1 MPVWTA
7 VAKRSDDTAL
17 ANPTRDMSQSGV
29 VAAAVQ
35 IGGIPVPK
43 DMLWPQETILMLTQV
58 CLAFICAFAA
68 GEPTTLTSESGN
80 IAVQLSAN
88 GGVAAIRL
96 GPNGEFHTTPGFT
109 EIGNAVPT
117 GEAVRTLSE
126 NGAVTFRRTLA
137 DDKLGQSCTVVERFS
152 PQRDS
157 IRWEVEIAGE
167 SAFSAKIVS
176 RLQMPVNDDAR
187 FWTAWSDPL
196 HSDEGWHD
204 PMEAQPPQNRTW
216 YYGAPAFTQKKKK
229 LVSYCPLHGDTF
241 CMPVAT
247 LLYPAQDQGISLVL
261 SPDDALLDLELRT
274 AKDGGITFVRL
285 NHRIGKDRPV
295 RFAMDLVAH
304 PADPRA
310 ALGWMAARYPEY
322 FEPPLPA
329 AHDIAGCGA
338 YSAYEGDLDAEKFR
352 KMAFRVNWKASFDFP
367 YMGMFMPPVPGDD
380 DRWFRF
386 NDKACGQPLPQE
398 DNWSSVARM
407 RAYSEKMRGYGFYVL
422 NYFNVTEFGVNLK
435 GAAAV
440 TPGADKDPD
449 AWRNANDFTYTRV
462 ADGVLSLPNGGYWNT
477 WGAAVAMDPG
487 GPDYQKFLLD
497 QARRHVEKLPAS
509 SGVCIDRMDWL
520 RMANPNADDGESW
533 VDGKPCRL
541 LYTSWRDL
549 MPKLAPIFHD
559 AGKFVFVNNHLKR
572 IDLLRHVDGIY
583 CEFAD
588 NGRALNATG
597 LLTLHKPAIGWTV
610 SVDTLKP
617 DPDGFFQRYMYMGV
631 FPTVPLSGNDHTIVP
646 SEWADK
652 YYLDYGPMLD
662 AMRGKHWVLQAHVV
676 AVENNAAKANLFA
689 VPGGFAMPVTF
700 GGDAKGVTVVL
711 RGLPVGAGTGTLT
724 AEAMYP
730 GAEAWTRI
738 GAVESAPK
746 MRLNVPLQRGCA
758 MVRLTPQG

>member
-1 MPVWTA
+1 
-7 VAKRSDDTAL
+7 
-17 ANPTRDMSQSGV
+17 
-29 VAAAVQ
+29 
-35 IGGIPVPK
+35 
-43 DMLWPQETILMLTQV
+43 MLFHACLV
-58 CLAFICAFAA
+58 CICAFTAEA
-68 GEPTTLTSESGN
+68 PLTIASESGN
-80 IAVQLSAN
+80 IAVQLSPA
-88 GGVAAIRL
+88 GGVSAIRL
-96 GPNGEFHTTPGFT
+96 SPGGAFVPTEGGT
-109 EIGNAVPT
+109 EIGTARAK
-117 GEAVRTLSE
+117 GEAIR
-126 NGAVTFRRTLA
+126 VTSGGGTMLRHAFT
-137 DDKLGQSCTVVERFS
+137 DDKSGQIYTVTERFS
-152 PQRDS
+152 PARDS
-157 IRWEVEIAGE
+157 IRWEVEITGE
-167 SAFSAKIVS
+167 SDFSAEIVT
-176 RLQMPVNDDAR
+176 RLLVPVEGDAR

-196 HSDEGWHD
+196 RSDEGWHD
-204 PMEAQPPQNRTW
+204 PMEPQPVQDHTW
-216 YYGAPAFTQKKKK
+216 YYGAPAFTQKKT

-241 CMPVAT
+241 CIPMAT
-247 LLYPAQDQGISLVL
+247 TLFPGQDRGLSLIL

-274 AKDGGITFVRL
+274 TRDGGLAFAHI

-295 RFAMDLVAH
+295 RFAMDIVAH

-338 YSAYEGDLDAEKFR
+338 YSSYEGDLDAEKFR

-386 NDKACGQPLPQE
+386 NDKACGQPLPGE

-435 GAAAV
+435 GADAV
-440 TPGADKDPD
+440 TPGADKDPE

-462 ADGVLSLPNGGYWNT
+462 ADGVLSLPKGGYWGT

-520 RMANPNADDGESW
+520 RMPNPNADDGESW

-541 LYTSWRDL
+541 LYSSWRDL

-559 AGKFVFVNNHLKR
+559 AGKFIFVNNHLKR

-597 LLTLHKPAIGWTV
+597 LLTVHKPAIGWTV

-676 AVENNAAKANLFA
+676 AVANNAAKANLFA

-700 GGDAKGVTVVL
+700 GGDAKTVEVIL
-711 RGLPVGAGTGTLT
+711 RGLPVGGTAKTMV

-730 GAEAWTRI
+730 GAEKWSSMEPVQVTPEMRI
-738 GAVESAPK
+738 
-746 MRLNVPLQRGCA
+746 NVPLQRGCA
-758 MVRLTPQG
+758 MVRLTPRG